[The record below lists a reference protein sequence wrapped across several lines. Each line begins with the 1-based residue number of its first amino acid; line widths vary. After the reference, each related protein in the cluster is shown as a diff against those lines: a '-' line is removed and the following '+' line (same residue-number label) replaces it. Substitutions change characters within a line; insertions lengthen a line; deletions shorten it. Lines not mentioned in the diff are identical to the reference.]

1 MDLSE
6 YRRKKVGA
14 SAELEGILPN
24 AVFNVSPTKK
34 IVFSKGNLQFR
45 KQGTHE
51 TAEGTKAGVW
61 RFAESQYEYVGEGNQ
76 KVSESYTGW
85 VDLFG
90 WGTSGWENRDP
101 WMTKK
106 GEVAYYPHGNK
117 IPINSQCDCSYGDWG
132 VYNAISNGGNTQGL
146 WRSLTEE
153 EMTYL
158 LTHNGGWTMAYVK
171 AKLCMLLFPK
181 SFPLNQYSINTL
193 YTRSWNEEKDGKMK
207 LVKYSAEQFSEMERL
222 GGVALPC
229 AGNRTDTS
237 LGWIGMGGSIW
248 SSSVNGEGR
257 TNVLWFTAK
266 EVYTGF
272 SNARFYGRSVRLVH
286 DL

>member
-14 SAELEGILPN
+14 STELEGILPN
-24 AVFNVSPTKK
+24 AVFDVSPTKK
-34 IVFSKGNLQFR
+34 VIFSRGNLQFR

-51 TAEGTKAGVW
+51 TVEGTKAGVW
-61 RFAESQYEYVGEGNQ
+61 RFAENQYDYIGEGNQ

-85 VDLFG
+85 IDLFG

-117 IPINSQCDCSYGDWG
+117 LPINSQCDCSFGDWG
-132 VYNAISNGGNTQGL
+132 VYNAISNGGNAPGL

-153 EMTYL
+153 EMSYL
-158 LTHNGGWTMAYVK
+158 LTHNGGWTLAYAK

-181 SFPLNQYSINTL
+181 SFPLNQYSIKTL
-193 YTRSWNEEKDGKMK
+193 YTRSWNEENDGKMK
-207 LVKYSAEQFSEMERL
+207 LVKYSAEQFSEMEKY
-222 GGVALPC
+222 GVVALPC
-229 AGNRTDTS
+229 AGSRTDTS

-257 TNVLWFTAK
+257 TNVLWFSTK
-266 EVYTGF
+266 EAYTGW
-272 SNARFYGRSVRLVH
+272 SNARFYGRSVRLIH